1 MRILEKLHTLFI
13 ILAVIIGLLLGQI
26 PVIEVNAEQFIVPFL
41 LLMLYGLFLGI
52 PIKDLKKA
60 FGNVKFAATSL
71 TINFIWTPLLA
82 WGLGA
87 IFLFDQP
94 ALWVGFI
101 MLMVTPC
108 TDWYLVFT
116 GIAKGN
122 VSLSTAILP
131 INLILQVLLLP
142 VFLLLFA
149 GVMKTVEMSF
159 LIESILLVLAL
170 PFLLANVTR
179 FIFKNRQKVIEKKI
193 TPFFETGQ
201 VIFLSL
207 AIMAMFASQGRYLI
221 ENINGVYMLLIPV
234 FLFFLINF
242 MLGRFVSRLLKF
254 SYEDSASLNLTTLAR
269 NSPLSL
275 AIAVVAFPDQP
286 LIALALVV
294 GPLIELPLLA
304 VTSQI
309 LLWIRKRGLIIKK
322 EITRSSRK

>member
-1 MRILEKLHTLFI
+1 MHTLLILLAI
-13 ILAVIIGLLLGQI
+13 ILGLLLGQI
-26 PVIEVNAEQFIVPFL
+26 PVIEATAEHFIVPFL

-60 FGNVKFAATSL
+60 FENFKFAGTSL
-71 TINFIWTPLLA
+71 AINFIWTPLLA

-87 IFLFDQP
+87 LFLSNQP

-122 VSLSTAILP
+122 VPLSTVMLP

-142 VFLLLFA
+142 VFLLIFA
-149 GVMKTVEMSF
+149 GVMKTVDMSF

-170 PFLLANVTR
+170 PFLLANLTR
-179 FIFKNRQKVIEKKI
+179 FILNQEKILEKKLI
-193 TPFFETGQ
+193 PFFETGQ
-201 VIFLSL
+201 IILLSL
-207 AIMAMFASQGRYLI
+207 AITAMFASQGKYLF
-221 ENINGVYMLLIPV
+221 ENINVVYTLLVPIL
-234 FLFFLINF
+234 LFFLINF
-242 MLGRFVSRLLKF
+242 LIGRIVSRALNF

-304 VTSQI
+304 LTSQV
-309 LLWIRKRGLIIKK
+309 LLKIRASTISK
-322 EITRSSRK
+322 EDEEIFQGD